1 MARLRDSE
9 KKAERGSTVIIANF
23 ATVEVEDDDGEKKT
37 VNVPRSMGEII
48 DTINQRME
56 DWPRRVDNM
65 LFVDDAVQSMAL
77 FVTNNQ
83 TSQLVLT
90 RTVQSDSGVSTLFT
104 DKEQP

>member
-1 MARLRDSE
+1 MP
-9 KKAERGSTVIIANF
+9 AEWW
-23 ATVEVEDDDGEKKT
+23 EEDDHTYLVFDL
-37 VNVPRSMGEII
+37 I
-48 DTINQRME
+48 DAG
-56 DWPRRVDNM
+56 
-65 LFVDDAVQSMAL
+65 DDAVQSMAL